1 MKCYFCNQE
10 AHPPSPSSLVNYEC
24 LSCPQGNLYD
34 GAVERVITSY
44 IDRTE
49 PASRAHMFLF
59 MNGHEYQVRLNI
71 AANNI
76 DIICWSPR
84 LELTIPGIALNPTNV
99 IQKVKIYLLFS

>member
-1 MKCYFCNQE
+1 MNCYFCNQE
-10 AHPPSPSSLVNYEC
+10 ATQSSPESLVNYEC

-59 MNGHEYQVRLNI
+59 VNKHEFQVRLNI
-71 AANNI
+71 VANNT
-76 DIICWSPR
+76 DIICWSPH
-84 LELTIPGIALNPTNV
+84 LELTIPGIALNPINV
-99 IQKVKIYLLFS
+99 IKKVKIYLLFS